1 MVHENDYVARHAP
14 REREKPV
21 CRCSDWRARDSRDRV
36 RGERRATRRS
46 LLLSPSRC
54 MRRQLRLRRRGKE
67 VEKGVGRPQVA
78 GGKSSGGV

>member
-1 MVHENDYVARHAP
+1 MVHENDYVARYAP
-14 REREKPV
+14 REREKAV
-21 CRCSDWRARDSRDRV
+21 YGCSDWRARDRV

-46 LLLSPSRC
+46 WLLSPSRC

-67 VEKGVGRPQVA
+67 VEKGVGRPQVV